1 MNVKRK
7 RMDIKSARVVPD
19 GLLLEVPVRDAAR
32 VAYQFQAGEYE
43 LRKMKKHRSLDANAY
58 AWVLIDKLASALGL
72 PKQEVYRN
80 SIRDIGGVSTTVCV
94 KEEAADTLMR
104 KWAGKGIGWQAE
116 AFPSKLPGC
125 VNVLLHYG
133 SSAYDT
139 HQMSALIDKLIQDCK
154 ALDIETMPPDKLA
167 ALLEEWNG

>member
-1 MNVKRK
+1 MDVKG
-7 RMDIKSARVVPD
+7 ARVVPE
-19 GLLLEVPVRDAAR
+19 GLLLEVPMRDAAR

-43 LRKMKKHRSLDANAY
+43 LRKAKQHRSLDANAY

-72 PKQEVYRN
+72 PKHEVYRN
-80 SIRDIGGVSTTVCV
+80 TIRDIGGVSTTVCV

-104 KWAGKGIGWQAE
+104 KWIGKGLGWQAE

-139 HQMSALIDKLIQDCK
+139 RQMSELVDKLIQDCK
-154 ALDIETMPPDKLA
+154 ALGIETMPPDKLA
-167 ALLEEWNG
+167 ALLEEWHG